1 MSGNDGTRRADDG
14 IDLDR
19 VIVDPAYRRR
29 VIERLRA
36 EASRGPASLVLA
48 EPAATP
54 RVARDD

>member
-1 MSGNDGTRRADDG
+1 MDVAKFAGEPVFDG

-36 EASRGPASLVLA
+36 EAATRSPPDKG
-48 EPAATP
+48 EPAPPSGA
-54 RVARDD
+54 DD